1 MAIENELDDILSIK
15 DAVTYSNQFSQEDT
29 QKAEIKLKS
38 IYEKMA
44 YFKAQENIHAELLNG
59 DWTPMQ
65 LPHETKVTGPDVQ
78 KVQ

>member
-1 MAIENELDDILSIK
+1 MAIENELDDILNIK
-15 DAVTYSNQFSQEDT
+15 AAVTYSNQFSQEDT

-59 DWTPMQ
+59 EWTPMQ
-65 LPHETKVTGPDVQ
+65 EETKVTGPDVN